1 MRMLHNEARELAV
14 EAYKA
19 THDAKAVARDFQISK
34 WTVYHMAERKRATG
48 SVALRLHNR
57 GRKSVVSP
65 KERQQIRES
74 IEKQPDLTLA
84 EIKEKLQLSASI
96 ATIQRVVVALGF
108 RIKKKSL
115 HASEQER
122 PRCAEQTYPMERIND
137 SRHGQSP
144 RLS

>member
-1 MRMLHNEARELAV
+1 MRLLHNEARELAV
-14 EAYKA
+14 EAYET
-19 THDAKAVARDFQISK
+19 THDAKEVARNFHISK
-34 WTVYHMAERKRATG
+34 WTVYHMEQRKRATG
-48 SVALRLHNR
+48 SVALRLHNC
-57 GRKSVVSP
+57 GRKSVLSAQD
-65 KERQQIRES
+65 RQRIRDCV
-74 IEKQPDLTLA
+74 EKQPDLTLA

-96 ATIQRVVVALGF
+96 ATIQRAVVALGF
-108 RIKKKSL
+108 RVKKKSL